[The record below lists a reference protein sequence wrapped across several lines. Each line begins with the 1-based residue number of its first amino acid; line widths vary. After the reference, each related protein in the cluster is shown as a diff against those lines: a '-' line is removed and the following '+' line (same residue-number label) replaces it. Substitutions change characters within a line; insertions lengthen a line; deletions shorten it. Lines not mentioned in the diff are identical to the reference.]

1 MQINI
6 STRHG
11 HLSPD
16 TQEKIV
22 AKLQRLARFNER
34 LTAVNATVDL
44 EHAEA
49 PHVELRVSV
58 ERAADFVATDSS
70 GSLLGSLDS
79 AIHKLEQQLRRHK
92 ERTTDRRTS
101 GRRGQV
107 VSDDQQPGDES
118 EGD

>member
-16 TQEKIV
+16 TQEKLA
-22 AKLQRLARFNER
+22 AKLQRLSRLHDR

-44 EHAEA
+44 ERADE

-58 ERAADFVATDSS
+58 ERAADFVAADRSA
-70 GSLLGSLDS
+70 SLLGSLDS

-92 ERTTDRRTS
+92 ERITDRRTS
-101 GRRGQV
+101 GRRGEIV
-107 VSDDQQPGDES
+107 PEDQQPENPSGGD
-118 EGD
+118 